1 MMQETRKR
9 YLTIR
14 QTAAQGILNEHRLR
28 CMVKQ
33 GQLPGF
39 FDGYDNRRFLIDVV
53 ELERQLREASIN
65 GGTLNEN

>member
-1 MMQETRKR
+1 MVKETRKR

-14 QTAAQGILNEHRLR
+14 QTVAQGILNEHRLR

-39 FDGYDNRRFLIDVV
+39 YDGYHGTRFLIDVDA
-53 ELERQLREASIN
+53 LERQLRAASIN
-65 GGTLNEN
+65 GGTIDEN